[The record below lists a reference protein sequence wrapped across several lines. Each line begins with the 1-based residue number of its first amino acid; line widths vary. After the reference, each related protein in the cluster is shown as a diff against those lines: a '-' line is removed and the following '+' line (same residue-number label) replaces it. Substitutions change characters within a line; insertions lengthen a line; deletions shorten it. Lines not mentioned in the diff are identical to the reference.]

1 MGRILLPRRLSL
13 VHVSPVMPSRKGDFS
28 MSIAA
33 LFFAIAGLVCVILSV
48 ILLGW
53 QLAETGRVTT
63 DFARRKASRDRPVTT
78 VPPVTIHQ
86 FSRRGETRSDASEI
100 RKAA

>member
-1 MGRILLPRRLSL
+1 
-13 VHVSPVMPSRKGDFS
+13 

-53 QLAETGRVTT
+53 QLAETGRVTA
-63 DFARRKASRDRPVTT
+63 DFARRTASRDRPVTA
-78 VPPVTIHQ
+78 VPPVTIHELP
-86 FSRRGETRSDASEI
+86 RHRENRPDALEI

>member
-1 MGRILLPRRLSL
+1 M
-13 VHVSPVMPSRKGDFS
+13 
-28 MSIAA
+28 IAA
-33 LFFAIAGLVCVILSV
+33 LFFAIVGLFCVIFGV
-48 ILLGW
+48 ILLGSV
-53 QLAETGRVTT
+53 LGETGRVT
-63 DFARRKASRDRPVTT
+63 ARREAGRDRPVTA